1 MFKQQTTIQQAIPA
15 IRAVVARYPS
25 WHAQPTDWL
34 DAAQAQAQ
42 QFVVPVP
49 LVGAFS
55 AGKSTLINAVIGSP
69 LLSTNIDPETAVPAE
84 VWHSPSESLTG
95 CLPNG
100 QRMPLTR
107 DAVRD
112 NQVQALLGGGWIEA
126 ALPIPLL
133 QGMPHL
139 KLVDMPGW
147 DSGIQAHSTAIDGYA
162 TRSLAYGVA
171 VSADEGN
178 LRDSIRSALKELAVR
193 DMPIFVVITKADKKP
208 PEEVQAIQIQVAQE
222 VEKTIGKPP
231 FLVCC
236 ASARKKELAS
246 FIAAL
251 QEIERRTE
259 TLFATHAAQPFAQQL
274 ASLSRHLD
282 TLLNSDDLDTEKIAT
297 QCAQLETDMQ
307 AFAGHLQTETAQ
319 LDARVQPVMGR
330 IQQRMESRL
339 LAQLDSLTSSALS
352 GGDLSGPIGTTLR
365 LAVEEG
371 MRDEFNP
378 EVEHYLGR
386 VADGL
391 PDTFKPTATGSLN
404 LGSFGGAVPTT
415 GTGSGAWQLP
425 AVLAPAMLFLTKLH
439 PAVAVIATVGSLLF
453 GLFKNKSNQQDEENR
468 RREQALHQIRQ
479 DVIPAAVAQA
489 CAALRPVLRDNVAQA
504 KQKIA
509 DSVQAQRRSHE
520 AALAE
525 LKNRLAQG
533 QAAFAQACEQYR
545 ADQATLQTTIGQ
557 LN

>member
-1 MFKQQTTIQQAIPA
+1 MFKQQLIIQNALPA
-15 IRAVVARYPS
+15 LREVVARYPS
-25 WHAQPTDWL
+25 WQTQPVNWL
-34 DAAQAQAQ
+34 DAAAQQAQH
-42 QFVVPVP
+42 FVVPVP

-55 AGKSTLINAVIGSP
+55 AGKSTLINAVVGSS

-84 VWHSPSESLTG
+84 VWHSPTESLVG

-100 QRMPLTR
+100 QRIPLSR
-107 DAVRD
+107 DALRD
-112 NQVQALLGGGWIEA
+112 NDVEALLNGGWVEA

-133 QGMPHL
+133 QTMPHL

-162 TRSLAYGVA
+162 HRSLAYGVA

-178 LRDSIRSALKELAVR
+178 LRESIRNALRELAVR
-193 DMPIFVVITKADKKP
+193 EMPIFVVITKTDKKR
-208 PEEVQAIQIQVAQE
+208 PEEVQAVENQVALE

-231 FLVCC
+231 FLICQV
-236 ASARKKELAS
+236 SARKKEVS
-246 FIAAL
+246 RFIAAL
-251 QEIERRTE
+251 QEIEGRTE
-259 TLFATHAAQPFAQQL
+259 TLFATHVAQPFGEQL
-274 ASLSRHLD
+274 SSLSRHLD

-297 QCAQLETDMQ
+297 QCAQLEADMQ
-307 AFAGHLQTETAQ
+307 AFASHLQTETAQ

-330 IQQRMESRL
+330 IQQHMESRL
-339 LAQLDSLTSSALS
+339 LAQLESLTSTALS

-378 EVEHYLGR
+378 EVERYLGR

-391 PDTFKPTATGSLN
+391 PDTFKPTTSTALSH
-404 LGSFGGAVPTT
+404 LGSATPATSL
-415 GTGSGAWQLP
+415 GSSGSQLP

-439 PAVAVIATVGSLLF
+439 PAVAVIASIGTVLF
-453 GLFKNKSNQQDEENR
+453 GIFKNKANREQEEAR

-479 DVIPAAVAQA
+479 NVIPTAIAQA
-489 CAALRPVLRDNVAQA
+489 CTALRPVLRDNVAQA

-509 DSVQAQRRSHE
+509 ESVQAQQRSHE

-525 LKNRLAQG
+525 LKHRLTQG

-545 ADQATLQTTIGQ
+545 ADRTLLQTTLQQ
-557 LN
+557 LR

>member
-1 MFKQQTTIQQAIPA
+1 MFKQQTTIQHAIPA

-25 WHAQPTDWL
+25 WHAQPADWL

-84 VWHSPSESLTG
+84 VWHSPAESLTG

-133 QGMPHL
+133 QDMPHL

-274 ASLSRHLD
+274 TSLSRHLD
-282 TLLNSDDLDTEKIAT
+282 TLLNSDDLDSEKIAT

-391 PDTFKPTATGSLN
+391 PDTFKPTATGPLN

-415 GTGSGAWQLP
+415 GAGSGAWQLP

-468 RREQALHQIRQ
+468 RREQALNQIRQ
-479 DVIPAAVAQA
+479 DVIPTAVAQA

-509 DSVQAQRRSHE
+509 DSVQAQQRSHE

-545 ADQATLQTTIGQ
+545 ADQAVLQTTIGQ

>member
-1 MFKQQTTIQQAIPA
+1 MFKQQTTIQQALPA

-25 WHAQPTDWL
+25 WHAQPADWL
-34 DAAQAQAQ
+34 DAAQTQAQ

-84 VWHSPSESLTG
+84 VWHSPIESLTG

-100 QRMPLTR
+100 QRMAMSR

-133 QGMPHL
+133 QDMLHL

-178 LRDSIRSALKELAVR
+178 LRDSIRNALKELAVR

-208 PEEVQAIQIQVAQE
+208 PEEVQAIQAQVAQE

-231 FLVCC
+231 FLVCQ
-236 ASARKKELAS
+236 ASARKKDVAS

-251 QEIERRTE
+251 QDIERRTE

-274 ASLSRHLD
+274 ASLR
-282 TLLNSDDLDTEKIAT
+282 
-297 QCAQLETDMQ
+297 
-307 AFAGHLQTETAQ
+307 G
-319 LDARVQPVMGR
+319 
-330 IQQRMESRL
+330 
-339 LAQLDSLTSSALS
+339 
-352 GGDLSGPIGTTLR
+352 
-365 LAVEEG
+365 
-371 MRDEFNP
+371 
-378 EVEHYLGR
+378 
-386 VADGL
+386 
-391 PDTFKPTATGSLN
+391 
-404 LGSFGGAVPTT
+404 
-415 GTGSGAWQLP
+415 
-425 AVLAPAMLFLTKLH
+425 
-439 PAVAVIATVGSLLF
+439 
-453 GLFKNKSNQQDEENR
+453 
-468 RREQALHQIRQ
+468 
-479 DVIPAAVAQA
+479 
-489 CAALRPVLRDNVAQA
+489 
-504 KQKIA
+504 
-509 DSVQAQRRSHE
+509 
-520 AALAE
+520 
-525 LKNRLAQG
+525 
-533 QAAFAQACEQYR
+533 
-545 ADQATLQTTIGQ
+545 
-557 LN
+557 

>member
-1 MFKQQTTIQQAIPA
+1 MFRQQTVLLEFVPA
-15 IRAVVARYPS
+15 VRQIVARYPS
-25 WHAQPTDWL
+25 WQTHPADWL
-34 DAAQAQAQ
+34 ESAESQASR
-42 QFVVPVP
+42 FVVPVP

-55 AGKSTLINAVIGSP
+55 AGKSTLINAVIGNP

-84 VWHSPSESLTG
+84 IWHSPIENLTG
-95 CLPNG
+95 CLPGG
-100 QRMPLTR
+100 QRVAMSR
-107 DAVRD
+107 DAVRT
-112 NQVQALLGGGWIEA
+112 NQVQALQGGGWIEA
-126 ALPIPLL
+126 ALPIPLM
-133 QGMPHL
+133 QNMPHL

-162 TRSLAYGVA
+162 ARSLAYGVA

-178 LRDSIRSALKELAVR
+178 LRESIRCALRELAVR
-193 DMPIFVVITKADKKP
+193 DMPIFVVITKADKKL
-208 PEEVQAIQIQVAQE
+208 PEEVEAIKAQVAHE

-231 FLVCC
+231 FLVCQ
-236 ASARKKELAS
+236 ASARKKDLAG

-251 QEIERRTE
+251 DDIECRAE
-259 TLFATHAAQPFAQQL
+259 TLFSTHAAQPFAQQL
-274 ASLSRHLD
+274 TSLSRHLD
-282 TLLNSDDLDTEKIAT
+282 TLLNSDDLDTEKIAA

-330 IQQRMESRL
+330 IQQHMENRL

-386 VADGL
+386 VAEGL
-391 PDTFKPTATGSLN
+391 PATFKPTASGPLN
-404 LGSFGGAVPTT
+404 LGGL
-415 GTGSGAWQLP
+415 GSIGSAKEADSSIWQLP
-425 AVLAPAMLFLTKLH
+425 SVLAPAMLFLTKLH
-439 PAVAVIATVGSLLF
+439 PAVAVIATVGTLLF
-453 GLFKNKSNQQDEENR
+453 GLFKNKATQQDEENR
-468 RREQALHQIRQ
+468 RREAALNQIRQ
-479 DVIPAAVAQA
+479 DVIPTAVSQA
-489 CAALRPVLRDNVAQA
+489 CAALLPVLRDNVALA

-509 DSVQAQRRSHE
+509 HSVQVQQSAHE

-533 QAAFAQACEQYR
+533 RVAFTQACEQYQTDR
-545 ADQATLQTTIGQ
+545 DTLQAIVRK
-557 LN
+557 LS

>member
-15 IRAVVARYPS
+15 IRAVVARYPY

-84 VWHSPSESLTG
+84 VWHSPTESLTG

-100 QRMPLTR
+100 QRMAMSR

-133 QGMPHL
+133 QDMPHL

-259 TLFATHAAQPFAQQL
+259 TLFATHAAQPFEQQL

-282 TLLNSDDLDTEKIAT
+282 TLLNSDDLDTEKIAD
-297 QCAQLETDMQ
+297 QCAQLKTDMR
-307 AFAGHLQTETAQ
+307 AFADHLQHETLM
-319 LDARVQPVMGR
+319 LDARMQPVVGR
-330 IQQRMESRL
+330 IWRRIENKL
-339 LAQLDSLTSSALS
+339 LAQSDALTSDALS
-352 GGDLSGPIGTTLR
+352 GRDLNGPIGVTVR

-371 MRDEFNP
+371 VRDEFRP
-378 EVEHYLGR
+378 EIERYLGA
-386 VADGL
+386 VAKGL
-391 PDTFKPTATGSLN
+391 PDTFNLSMTESWDIRPASGSAA
-404 LGSFGGAVPTT
+404 SSVDVGALLSVV
-415 GTGSGAWQLP
+415 LP
-425 AVLAPAMLFLTKLH
+425 FLLKLH
-439 PAVAVIATVGSLLF
+439 PLVAVVAPILIELVKRFQSEAA
-453 GLFKNKSNQQDEENR
+453 KAAAEQE
-468 RREQALHQIRQ
+468 RRESVARQIRKE
-479 DVIPAAVAQA
+479 VIPKVVEETCKKLEPQ
-489 CAALRPVLRDNVAQA
+489 LRQYVKEA
-504 KQKIA
+504 KQMVAEKIEMQKQ
-509 DSVQAQRRSHE
+509 SKES
-520 AALAE
+520 ALAE
-525 LKNRLAQG
+525 LSHQLAQG
-533 QAAFAQACEQYR
+533 QAAFAQKCREY
-545 ADQATLQTTIGQ
+545 ADDQKLLKQTIAQLQSA
-557 LN
+557 

>member
-25 WHAQPTDWL
+25 WHAQPADWL

-84 VWHSPSESLTG
+84 VWHSPTESLTG

-162 TRSLAYGVA
+162 IRSLAYGVA

-274 ASLSRHLD
+274 TSLSRHLD
-282 TLLNSDDLDTEKIAT
+282 TLLNSDDLDTEKIAA

-468 RREQALHQIRQ
+468 RREQALNQIRQ

-509 DSVQAQRRSHE
+509 DSVQAQQRSHE

-545 ADQATLQTTIGQ
+545 ADQATLQATIGQ

>member
-84 VWHSPSESLTG
+84 VWHSPAESLTG

-274 ASLSRHLD
+274 TSLSRHLD
-282 TLLNSDDLDTEKIAT
+282 TLLNSDDLDTEKIAD
-297 QCAQLETDMQ
+297 QCAQLKTDMR
-307 AFAGHLQTETAQ
+307 AFADHLQHETLM
-319 LDARVQPVMGR
+319 LDARMQPVVAR
-330 IQQRMESRL
+330 IWRRIENKL
-339 LAQLDSLTSSALS
+339 LAQSDALTSDALS
-352 GGDLSGPIGTTLR
+352 GRDLNGPIGVTVR

-371 MRDEFNP
+371 VRDEFRP
-378 EVEHYLGR
+378 EIERYLGA
-386 VADGL
+386 VAKGL
-391 PDTFKPTATGSLN
+391 PDTFNLSMTESWDIRPASGSAA
-404 LGSFGGAVPTT
+404 SSVDVGALLSVV
-415 GTGSGAWQLP
+415 LP
-425 AVLAPAMLFLTKLH
+425 FLLKLH
-439 PAVAVIATVGSLLF
+439 PLVAVVAPILIELVKRFQSEAA
-453 GLFKNKSNQQDEENR
+453 KAAAEQE
-468 RREQALHQIRQ
+468 RRESVARQIRKE
-479 DVIPAAVAQA
+479 VIPKVVEETCKKLEPQ
-489 CAALRPVLRDNVAQA
+489 LRQYVKEA
-504 KQKIA
+504 KQMVAEKIEMQKQ
-509 DSVQAQRRSHE
+509 SKES
-520 AALAE
+520 ALAE
-525 LKNRLAQG
+525 LSHQLAQG
-533 QAAFAQACEQYR
+533 QAAFAQKCREY
-545 ADQATLQTTIGQ
+545 ADDQKLLKQTIAQLQSA
-557 LN
+557 

>member
-1 MFKQQTTIQQAIPA
+1 MFKQQTNIQQAIPA

-25 WHAQPTDWL
+25 WHAQPADWL

-178 LRDSIRSALKELAVR
+178 LRDSIRSALTELAVR

-282 TLLNSDDLDTEKIAT
+282 TLLNSDDLDTEKIAD
-297 QCAQLETDMQ
+297 QCAQLKTDMR
-307 AFAGHLQTETAQ
+307 AFADHLQHETLM
-319 LDARVQPVMGR
+319 LDARMQPVVGR
-330 IQQRMESRL
+330 IWRRIENKL
-339 LAQLDSLTSSALS
+339 LAQSDALTSDALS
-352 GGDLSGPIGTTLR
+352 GRDLNGPIGVTVR

-371 MRDEFNP
+371 VRDEFRP
-378 EVEHYLGR
+378 EIERYLGA
-386 VADGL
+386 VAKGL
-391 PDTFKPTATGSLN
+391 PDTFNLSMTESWDIRPASGSAA
-404 LGSFGGAVPTT
+404 SSVDVGALLSVV
-415 GTGSGAWQLP
+415 LP
-425 AVLAPAMLFLTKLH
+425 FLLKLH
-439 PAVAVIATVGSLLF
+439 PLVAVVAPILIELVKRFQSEAA
-453 GLFKNKSNQQDEENR
+453 KAAAEQE
-468 RREQALHQIRQ
+468 RRESVARQIRKE
-479 DVIPAAVAQA
+479 VIPKVVEETCKKLEPQ
-489 CAALRPVLRDNVAQA
+489 LRQYVKEA
-504 KQKIA
+504 KQMVAEKIEMQKQ
-509 DSVQAQRRSHE
+509 SKES
-520 AALAE
+520 ALAE
-525 LKNRLAQG
+525 LSHQLAQG
-533 QAAFAQACEQYR
+533 QAAFAQKCREY
-545 ADQATLQTTIGQ
+545 ADDQKLLKQTIAQLQSA
-557 LN
+557 

>member
-84 VWHSPSESLTG
+84 VWHSPTESLTG

-133 QGMPHL
+133 QDMPHL

-274 ASLSRHLD
+274 TSLSRHLD
-282 TLLNSDDLDTEKIAT
+282 TLLNSDDLDTEKIAD
-297 QCAQLETDMQ
+297 QCAQLKTDMR
-307 AFAGHLQTETAQ
+307 AFADHLQHETLM
-319 LDARVQPVMGR
+319 LDARMQPVVGR
-330 IQQRMESRL
+330 IWRRIENKL
-339 LAQLDSLTSSALS
+339 LAQSDALTSDALS
-352 GGDLSGPIGTTLR
+352 GRDLNGPIGVTVR

-371 MRDEFNP
+371 VRDEFRP
-378 EVEHYLGR
+378 EIERYLGA
-386 VADGL
+386 VAKGL
-391 PDTFKPTATGSLN
+391 PDTFNLSMTESWDIRPASGSAA
-404 LGSFGGAVPTT
+404 SSVDVGALLSVV
-415 GTGSGAWQLP
+415 LP
-425 AVLAPAMLFLTKLH
+425 FLLKLH
-439 PAVAVIATVGSLLF
+439 PLVAVLGPILIGFIKHYQSEADKAVAEQ
-453 GLFKNKSNQQDEENR
+453 KR
-468 RREQALHQIRQ
+468 RDSVAQQIRQ
-479 DVIPAAVAQA
+479 EVIPKVVQETCKKLEPQLRQYVQEAKEMVAQKIE
-489 CAALRPVLRDNVAQA
+489 VQ
-504 KQKIA
+504 KQSK
-509 DSVQAQRRSHE
+509 E

-525 LKNRLAQG
+525 LSHQLAQG
-533 QAAFAQACEQYR
+533 QAAFAQKCVQYVE
-545 ADQATLQTTIGQ
+545 DQKLLKQVIAQLQPA
-557 LN
+557 